1 MIWVTG
7 DYHAGQ
13 EAAKLAPETFPAG
26 SRSTRG
32 DYLIILGDL
41 GLPWSGSEHD
51 LAAMGALAAAPWT
64 TLFIDGNHE
73 RFDYLGALPSE
84 RWHGGLVQ
92 RVWWERPLPDPA
104 TGLPVQDPAPILHLM
119 RGQVYDLD
127 DVRIFCMGGASSIDA
142 QFRVEGE
149 SWFAQELP
157 TAAEYEGAERNLA
170 RAGWQV
176 DYVLTHCCA
185 TSMLP
190 FTVYPNPRFQALLT
204 NELTDWLDGVKAR
217 LRYKR
222 WYFGHHH
229 YTRDKPERQTL
240 LFNGIVPLGMS
251 VEEARAAGQLQGL
264 PDEKGY

>member
-13 EAAKLAPETFPAG
+13 EAAKLAPERFPAG
-26 SRSTRG
+26 AHLTRE
-32 DYLIILGDL
+32 DYLLILGDV
-41 GLPWSGSEHD
+41 GLPWSGSEQD
-51 LAAMGALAAAPWT
+51 LLAMGSLAAAPWT

-73 RFDYLGALPSE
+73 RLDYLDGLPTE
-84 RWHGGLVQ
+84 QWHGGLVQ
-92 RVWWERPLPDPA
+92 RVWREWELPDPA
-104 TGLPVQDPAPILHLM
+104 TGQPVRDPAPIYHLM
-119 RGQVYDLD
+119 RGQVYDLAGQ
-127 DVRIFCMGGASSIDA
+127 RLFCMGGASSIDA
-142 QFRVEGE
+142 GFREEGRT
-149 SWFAQELP
+149 WFARELP
-157 TAAEYEGAERNLA
+157 SAEEYALAERNLA

-190 FTVYPNPRFQALLT
+190 VTVFPNPRFQALLT
-204 NELTDWLDGVKAR
+204 NELTDWLDTVKAR
-217 LRYKR
+217 LGYQR

-251 VEEARAAGQLQGL
+251 VEEAREAGQLEGL